1 MLLSSPRKAAG
12 PSAEL
17 LTANGVDSAAVSAQL
32 ERVLSSELFQHSKR
46 YPKFLRYV
54 VEQTLKG
61 ESAHLKERTL
71 GVAVFSRSPEYD
83 TSADPVV
90 RNTASEVR
98 KRIDEYYGELVHNQ
112 ELRITLPVG
121 SYIPEFRFPDTH
133 DLQVTEESE
142 RQLEAQQKTQRAA
155 LLTRRWTLAVVAV
168 GLFLT
173 AALGLFWPKPAIDRF
188 WAPVLRSSNSVLV
201 VIGPVVG
208 LPEVQQPSNV
218 EATVVSNR
226 LDPKLYLLLTDL
238 HARMGSFL
246 QAHGK
251 KFDFELADDTKIAR
265 LRRAPFVLMGA
276 FNNSWTL
283 RATKSFRYYP
293 ELDRE
298 HRVREIVDRENPL
311 RRDWRVPMSPGIAE
325 DYALIAR
332 AVDSVTGQWMMVVAG
347 MGEKGGAAA
356 TEFVTEPNYLERL
369 ARLAPRDWDR
379 RNIEVVIQ
387 TKLVD
392 GDWAAPRVVASHFW

>member
-1 MLLSSPRKAAG
+1 MSSPRKADGASSDLV
-12 PSAEL
+12 PP
-17 LTANGVDSAAVSAQL
+17 NGLDSAAVSAQL

-98 KRIDEYYGELVHNQ
+98 KRIDEYYGEVVHKQ
-112 ELRITLPVG
+112 ELRISLPVG
-121 SYIPEFRFPDTH
+121 SYIPEFRFPDTNSP
-133 DLQVTEESE
+133 QVTQETD
-142 RQLEAQQKTQRAA
+142 RPLEAQQKTLRP
-155 LLTRRWTLAVVAV
+155 TLAMTWWKPAAVAV
-168 GLFLT
+168 GLLFT
-173 AALGLFWPKPAIDRF
+173 AAVWFLWPSPAIDRF

-201 VIGPVVG
+201 VMGPVVG
-208 LPEVQQPSNV
+208 FPEAQPASNA
-218 EATVVSNR
+218 EPSVVSNK

-265 LRRAPFVLMGA
+265 LRRASFVLMGA

-293 ELDRE
+293 ALDRD
-298 HRVREIVDRENPL
+298 HRVRQIADRENPL
-311 RRDWRVPMSPGIAE
+311 RQDWRVPMSPGITE

-332 AVDSVTGQWMMVVAG
+332 AVDPVTEQWMMVVAG

-356 TEFVTEPNYLERL
+356 TEFVTQPSYLERL
-369 ARLAPRDWDR
+369 AGQAPRGWEH

-392 GDWAAPRVVASHFW
+392 GDWAAPRIVASHFW

>member
-1 MLLSSPRKAAG
+1 MLLSSPRKADG
-12 PSAEL
+12 PSADL
-17 LTANGVDSAAVSAQL
+17 LAVNGVDSVAVSAQL

-121 SYIPEFRFPDTH
+121 SYIPEFRFPHAH
-133 DLQVTEESE
+133 DLQVTESE
-142 RQLEAQQKTQRAA
+142 RQLEAQQKTQRSE
-155 LLTRRWTLAVVAV
+155 LSTRRWTLAAVAV
-168 GLFLT
+168 GLLLT
-173 AALGLFWPKPAIDRF
+173 AAVVGLFWPKPAIDRF

-208 LPEVQQPSNV
+208 LPEVQQPSNA

-298 HRVREIVDRENPL
+298 RRVRQIVDRENPL
-311 RRDWRVPMSPGIAE
+311 RGEWRVPMLPGIAE

-332 AVDSVTGQWMMVVAG
+332 AVDPVTGQWMMVVAG

-356 TEFVTEPNYLERL
+356 TEFVTDPKYLERV
-369 ARLAPRDWDR
+369 ARQAPRDWER

-392 GDWAAPRVVASHFW
+392 GDWASPRIVASHFW